1 MYRKQEVCRNF
12 QRGSCQYG
20 ARCKFLH
27 TVPQQTESN
36 PYGFGTK
43 AASQAEANPYGFG
56 VKAAPQ
62 AKGPVGFGAK
72 NQNQKPFE
80 NKWNRFS
87 PLNSASTTSSRQSES
102 QQAATHT
109 CTNPE
114 TCKYQIVEDYK
125 SEQPLWK
132 LTCYGHWKYLPCD
145 ITGDISYEELRAAAY
160 DDSRKGLPLQLIVER
175 ERNLLKNKI
184 AEFDSFLQK
193 PYVSSQNHGPVA
205 ANLFSQA
212 ATNASPSGFPNN
224 LPLPFGQVGPPINS
238 GNVHSN
244 FFVQPN
250 PFGVSAQTSSAFNI
264 NSSTAGSFGSQGP
277 NQAFGSSSFA
287 AATPFPLISSASPF
301 PVNGTNASSN
311 GFPSSMQAPTN
322 FSSSGSEDMTNVPKD
337 MSIWLKED
345 WEVGEVPEDEPP
357 PSVIQRV

>member
-12 QRGSCQYG
+12 QRGRFPFFSVLLLFVFLFDVPSDNGSLCLLLVFRYMDVLFLASPLRISEYG

-27 TVPQQTESN
+27 TAPQQTETN

-56 VKAAPQ
+56 AKAAPQ

-87 PLNSASTTSSRQSES
+87 PLNSSSTTPSRQSES

-132 LTCYGHWKYLPCD
+132 LTCYGHWNLPCD

-193 PYVSSQNHGPVA
+193 PYGHLELKVQIRHLEV
-205 ANLFSQA
+205 QA
-212 ATNASPSGFPNN
+212 LLL
-224 LPLPFGQVGPPINS
+224 LP
-238 GNVHSN
+238 HS
-244 FFVQPN
+244 
-250 PFGVSAQTSSAFNI
+250 
-264 NSSTAGSFGSQGP
+264 
-277 NQAFGSSSFA
+277 
-287 AATPFPLISSASPF
+287 L
-301 PVNGTNASSN
+301 
-311 GFPSSMQAPTN
+311 
-322 FSSSGSEDMTNVPKD
+322 
-337 MSIWLKED
+337 
-345 WEVGEVPEDEPP
+345 
-357 PSVIQRV
+357 